1 MPVSLQSARKGERRL
16 PIELDLSLIVK
27 SLQNT
32 IVVVVVAFITTQL
45 PAFRRMLSSYGT
57 NKRDKIFLSFF
68 FGTFSA
74 LGIWVGFPLLGSL
87 VSCKIVGVVA
97 GGLLGGPLVGLGA
110 GIIGAIPRYFLGGF
124 TTAASIVANL
134 AIGCF
139 AGLVNSHYGLKRIDL
154 KIALATALGSEL
166 ILKVLI
172 LTMSKPFEAAWAL
185 EKTIALPTTIAN
197 CFGLVLFVYIVREVF
212 NQHERLQAE
221 SAQNAMQ
228 VIRHTAGLLR
238 HGLNE
243 ETALRVAE
251 TIYSHTDAAAVAV
264 TDTVNIL
271 AFVGKGDDHHRAGF
285 PYILASTKYVLDH
298 RMPVISNDRNAI
310 GCAHESCPLTAVVD
324 APLLVEKELLGSIKI
339 FKSGKDIVTP
349 YEAELIQGIADFLS
363 LQLLQLKLD
372 ELEVLRSQAE
382 YQVLK
387 AQINPHFLYNTL
399 GTIRALVRKEPEV
412 SRLLIKDLSDFMRRT
427 LNCTE
432 EIGSFADE
440 LEIVRKY
447 IRIEKARFGDRVL
460 MVEQVPE
467 AMLSGLLPVFSLQ
480 PLVENAV
487 KHGLSPKK
495 RGGTV
500 RISAWSSDDARYIE
514 VEDNG
519 TGIPEAKR
527 SLLLRGVSPYE
538 PANGTG
544 IGLNNV
550 NQRLQRMFGERFGLK
565 IQSTEGVGT
574 TVTVCLP
581 LVVSGG

>member
-1 MPVSLQSARKGERRL
+1 
-16 PIELDLSLIVK
+16 VK

-32 IVVVVVAFITTQL
+32 IVVVVAAFITTQL
-45 PAFRRMLSSYGT
+45 PAFRRMLGSYGS
-57 NKRDKIFLSFF
+57 NRRDKALLSLF

-97 GGLLGGPLVGLGA
+97 GGLLGGPIVGLGA

-139 AGLVNSHYGLKRIDL
+139 AGLVNLRFGLKRIDL
-154 KIALATALGSEL
+154 RIALATALASEL

-172 LTMSKPFEAAWAL
+172 LTMSKPFAAAWAL

-197 CFGLVLFVYIVREVF
+197 SFGLVLFVYIVREVF
-212 NQHERLQAE
+212 NQRERLQAE
-221 SAQNAMQ
+221 SAQNAML
-228 VIRHTAGLLR
+228 VIKHTAGLLR
-238 HGLNE
+238 NGLTE

-251 TIYSHTDAAAVAV
+251 TIYAHTDAAAVAI
-264 TDTVNIL
+264 TDKVNIL
-271 AFVGKGDDHHRAGF
+271 AFVGKGADHHRAGF
-285 PYILASTKYVLDH
+285 PHILASTRFVLDH

-310 GCAHESCPLTAVVD
+310 GCSHEACPLTAVVD
-324 APLLVEKELLGSIKI
+324 VPLLAEQELLGSVKI

-372 ELEVLRSQAE
+372 ELEMLRSQAE
-382 YQVLK
+382 YRVLK

-399 GTIRALVRKEPEV
+399 GTIRALVTREPEV
-412 SRLLIKDLSDFMRRT
+412 CRTLIKDLSDFMRRT
-427 LNCTE
+427 LNSTD
-432 EIGSFADE
+432 EIGTLAEE

-447 IRIEKARFGDRVL
+447 IRIEKARFGERVV
-460 MVEQVPE
+460 MVEQIPE
-467 AMLSGLLPVFSLQ
+467 AMLGGEVPVFSLQ

-487 KHGLSPKK
+487 KHGLSP
-495 RGGTV
+495 RSTGGTV
-500 RISAWSSDDARYIE
+500 RISAWSTGEARYIE
-514 VEDNG
+514 VQDNG
-519 TGIPEAKR
+519 AGIPEAKLA
-527 SLLLRGVSPYE
+527 LLLGGQSPFE
-538 PANGTG
+538 PAKGTG

-550 NQRLQRMFGERFGLK
+550 NQRLRRMFGERFGLNVR
-565 IQSTEGVGT
+565 STEGVGT

-581 LVVSGG
+581 LVVGGLAA

>member
-1 MPVSLQSARKGERRL
+1 M
-16 PIELDLSLIVK
+16 K

-32 IVVVVVAFITTQL
+32 IVVVVAAFITTQL
-45 PAFRRMLSSYGT
+45 PAFRRMLGSYGS
-57 NKRDKIFLSFF
+57 NRRDKALLSLF

-97 GGLLGGPLVGLGA
+97 GGLLGGPIVGLGA

-139 AGLVNSHYGLKRIDL
+139 AGLVNLRFGLKRIDL
-154 KIALATALGSEL
+154 RIALATALASEL

-172 LTMSKPFEAAWAL
+172 LTMSKPFAAAWAL

-197 CFGLVLFVYIVREVF
+197 SFGLVLFVYIVREVF
-212 NQHERLQAE
+212 NQRERLQAE
-221 SAQNAMQ
+221 SAQNAML
-228 VIRHTAGLLR
+228 VIKHTAGLLR
-238 HGLNE
+238 NGLTE

-251 TIYSHTDAAAVAV
+251 TIYAHTDAAAVAI
-264 TDTVNIL
+264 TDKVNIL
-271 AFVGKGDDHHRAGF
+271 AFVGKGADHHRAGF
-285 PYILASTKYVLDH
+285 PHILASTRFVLDH

-310 GCAHESCPLTAVVD
+310 GCSHEACPLTAVVD
-324 APLLVEKELLGSIKI
+324 VPLLAEQELLGSVKI

-372 ELEVLRSQAE
+372 ELEMLRSQAE
-382 YQVLK
+382 YRVLK

-399 GTIRALVRKEPEV
+399 GTIRALVTREPEV
-412 SRLLIKDLSDFMRRT
+412 CRTLIKDLSDFMRRT
-427 LNCTE
+427 LNSTD
-432 EIGSFADE
+432 EIGTLAEE

-447 IRIEKARFGDRVL
+447 IRIEKARFGERVV
-460 MVEQVPE
+460 MVEQIPE
-467 AMLSGLLPVFSLQ
+467 AMLGGEVPVFSLQ

-487 KHGLSPKK
+487 KHGLSP
-495 RGGTV
+495 RSTGGTV
-500 RISAWSSDDARYIE
+500 RISAWSTGEARYIE
-514 VEDNG
+514 VQDNG
-519 TGIPEAKR
+519 AGIPEAKLA
-527 SLLLRGVSPYE
+527 LLLGGQSPFE
-538 PANGTG
+538 PAKGTG

-550 NQRLQRMFGERFGLK
+550 NQRLRRMFGERFGLNVR
-565 IQSTEGVGT
+565 STEGVGT

-581 LVVSGG
+581 LVVGGLAA

>member
-1 MPVSLQSARKGERRL
+1 M
-16 PIELDLSLIVK
+16 K

-32 IVVVVVAFITTQL
+32 IVVVIAAFITTQL
-45 PAFRRMLSSYGT
+45 PAFRRMLGSYGSS
-57 NKRDKIFLSFF
+57 KRDVLFLSLF

-110 GIIGAIPRYFLGGF
+110 GIIGAVPRYFLGGF
-124 TTAASIVANL
+124 TTAASIAANL

-139 AGLVNSHYGLKRIDL
+139 AGSVNKHYGLKRIDL
-154 KIALATALGSEL
+154 KIALATAVGSEL

-185 EKTIALPTTIAN
+185 EKRIAVPTSVAN

-212 NQHERLQAE
+212 NQREKIQAE
-221 SAQNAMQ
+221 SAQNAML
-228 VIRHTAGLLR
+228 VIKHTAGLLH
-238 HGLNE
+238 HGLTE
-243 ETALRVAE
+243 ESALAVAE

-285 PYILASTKYVLDH
+285 PYRTASTKLVLDH
-298 RMPVISNDRNAI
+298 RQPVVSNDRKAI
-310 GCAHESCPLTAVVD
+310 GCSHESCSLTAVVD
-324 APLLVEKELLGSIKI
+324 APLIVEKELLGSIKI

-349 YEAELIQGIADFLS
+349 YDAELIQGIAEFLS

-382 YQVLK
+382 YQALR

-399 GTIRALVRKEPEV
+399 GTIRALVRKDPEIA
-412 SRLLIKDLSDFMRRT
+412 RLLIKDLSDFMRKT
-427 LNCTE
+427 LNGTE
-432 EIGSFADE
+432 EIGTFADE
-440 LEIVRKY
+440 LAIVRTY
-447 IRIEKARFGDRVL
+447 IRIEKARFGERVL
-460 MVEQVPE
+460 LAEDVPE
-467 AMLSGLLPVFSLQ
+467 IMLGGLLPVFSLQ

-487 KHGLSPKK
+487 KHGLSSMKG
-495 RGGTV
+495 GGTV
-500 RISAWSSDDARYIE
+500 RISARTTGDARYIE

-519 TGIPEAKR
+519 NGIPEAR
-527 SLLLRGVSPYE
+527 LSLLLRSRSPYA
-538 PANGTG
+538 PASGTG

-550 NQRLQRMFGERFGLK
+550 NQRLMRMFGESFGLK
-565 IQSTEGVGT
+565 IESKEGVGT
-574 TVTVCLP
+574 KVTVRLP
-581 LVVSGG
+581 LVVGRG

>member
-1 MPVSLQSARKGERRL
+1 M
-16 PIELDLSLIVK
+16 K

-32 IVVVVVAFITTQL
+32 IVVVIAAFITTQL
-45 PAFRRMLSSYGT
+45 PAFRRMLGSYGSS
-57 NKRDKIFLSFF
+57 KRDMAVLSLF

-74 LGIWVGFPLLGSL
+74 MGIWVGFPLLGSL
-87 VSCKIVGVVA
+87 VSCKVVGVVA

-124 TTAASIVANL
+124 TTAASITANL

-139 AGLVNSHYGLKRIDL
+139 AGWVNKQYGLKRIDL
-154 KIALATALGSEL
+154 KIAMATALGSEL

-185 EKTIALPTTIAN
+185 EKRIAIPTTIAN

-212 NQHERLQAE
+212 NQREKIQAE
-221 SAQNAMQ
+221 SAQNAML
-228 VIRHTAGLLR
+228 VIKHTAGLLH
-238 HGLNE
+238 HGLTE
-243 ETALRVAE
+243 ESALAVAE

-285 PYILASTKYVLDH
+285 PYRTASTKFVLDH
-298 RMPVISNDRNAI
+298 RRPVLSNDRNAI
-310 GCAHESCPLTAVVD
+310 GCSHESCPLTAVVD
-324 APLLVEKELLGSIKI
+324 APLIVEKELLGSIKI

-349 YEAELIQGIADFLS
+349 YEAELIQGIAEFLS

-382 YQVLK
+382 YQALR

-399 GTIRALVRKEPEV
+399 GTVRALVRKDPEIA
-412 SRLLIKDLSDFMRRT
+412 RLLIKDLSDFMRKT
-427 LNCTE
+427 LNGAE
-432 EIGSFADE
+432 EIGTFADE

-447 IRIEKARFGDRVL
+447 IRIEKARFGERVL
-460 MVEQVPE
+460 MVEDVPE
-467 AMLSGLLPVFSLQ
+467 IMLGGLLPVFSLQ

-487 KHGLSPKK
+487 KHGLSSIK
-495 RGGTV
+495 GGGAV
-500 RISAWSSDDARYIE
+500 RITARTTGEARYIE

-519 TGIPEAKR
+519 NGISEER
-527 SLLLRGVSPYE
+527 LSLLLRSRSPYA
-538 PANGTG
+538 PASGTG

-550 NQRLQRMFGERFGLK
+550 NQRLTRMFGESFGLK
-565 IQSTEGVGT
+565 IQSKEGVGT
-574 TVTVCLP
+574 KVTVRLP
-581 LVVSGG
+581 LVVGRG